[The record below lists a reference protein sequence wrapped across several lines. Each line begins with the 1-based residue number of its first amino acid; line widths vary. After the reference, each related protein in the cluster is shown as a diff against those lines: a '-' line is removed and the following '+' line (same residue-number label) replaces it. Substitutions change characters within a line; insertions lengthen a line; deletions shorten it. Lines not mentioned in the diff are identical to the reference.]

1 MAQFMQVRMCYQYIS
16 NDHRPILCEDRYRNL
31 YTTIK
36 SISRRQNTKTK
47 KTKDEIL
54 RFVNDVP
61 NVALFY
67 SAKLE
72 GGNRPQWNNLISL
85 NTAIMYIRETR
96 PSDPSLQVL
105 EAFANV
111 DGNHDVSTF
120 GYVQVDLRHADV
132 PIHEQLRV
140 VDDSEFHGQAQNTFK
155 VELVATPSIF
165 SKELFIHD
173 DEQKGPPPLEAVDP
187 MIHSLSTQDIDYI
200 LSKMELNAQ
209 VKECIKSEL
218 NANWIVIGSIWP
230 NINPNKM
237 HQHQSY
243 NQSKSVIITAKWS
256 PDVENGLLVE
266 NGMMFANKIC
276 ALKIGNEIE
285 QMNNELDILGV
296 INDEGVCDDRVPML
310 YPNTIT
316 KYVYKNKVHA
326 IMFAMSMFNMDLC
339 QYGIQL
345 DTSKLPLKYHTKLR
359 LKMEAVFD
367 AAVCC
372 LQIEQKTNI
381 FHRDIKC
388 KNIFIRINQDKVRS
402 LNKDIKQYPITV
414 AVGDFGL
421 SAYSS
426 LRRQESGFDSQYIGS
441 PDFVAPHTTNHHTP
455 KKMASFAVAMMMVE
469 IIDYTKMNVVR
480 DILICSGGEKR
491 ENVMKA
497 LFGSIDCT
505 LPCSWLPQCIVDL
518 LCRSVNLTLDEFI
531 TDKMW
536 YYGQDLELPSRCIAE
551 MHRMK
556 MMDLDP
562 GCLKNNIDSV
572 ELLIEFA
579 MQSYESNERLNGA
592 SSAVQS
598 VNDELSE
605 TVKSLKENDTSKAH
619 QFENK
624 TNELLAHLNTF
635 KKYETASKKKIDN
648 LKKSVT
654 ANHKEIEILKS
665 SLKYKQIELENTN
678 ANVAQIQTE
687 NDKIRVEYDR
697 LAAQMKYLDKVKMDQ
712 AKDMVQNTDHSMTE
726 MKLLL
731 QMASRNGRCAY
742 KYK

>member
-36 SISRRQNTKTK
+36 PISRRRNTKTK

-218 NANWIVIGSIWP
+218 NA
-230 NINPNKM
+230 
-237 HQHQSY
+237 
-243 NQSKSVIITAKWS
+243 KWS

-326 IMFAMSMFNMDLC
+326 
-339 QYGIQL
+339 
-345 DTSKLPLKYHTKLR
+345 
-359 LKMEAVFD
+359 
-367 AAVCC
+367 
-372 LQIEQKTNI
+372 
-381 FHRDIKC
+381 
-388 KNIFIRINQDKVRS
+388 
-402 LNKDIKQYPITV
+402 
-414 AVGDFGL
+414 
-421 SAYSS
+421 
-426 LRRQESGFDSQYIGS
+426 
-441 PDFVAPHTTNHHTP
+441 
-455 KKMASFAVAMMMVE
+455 
-469 IIDYTKMNVVR
+469 
-480 DILICSGGEKR
+480 
-491 ENVMKA
+491 
-497 LFGSIDCT
+497 
-505 LPCSWLPQCIVDL
+505 
-518 LCRSVNLTLDEFI
+518 
-531 TDKMW
+531 
-536 YYGQDLELPSRCIAE
+536 
-551 MHRMK
+551 
-556 MMDLDP
+556 
-562 GCLKNNIDSV
+562 
-572 ELLIEFA
+572 
-579 MQSYESNERLNGA
+579 
-592 SSAVQS
+592 
-598 VNDELSE
+598 
-605 TVKSLKENDTSKAH
+605 
-619 QFENK
+619 
-624 TNELLAHLNTF
+624 
-635 KKYETASKKKIDN
+635 
-648 LKKSVT
+648 
-654 ANHKEIEILKS
+654 
-665 SLKYKQIELENTN
+665 
-678 ANVAQIQTE
+678 
-687 NDKIRVEYDR
+687 
-697 LAAQMKYLDKVKMDQ
+697 
-712 AKDMVQNTDHSMTE
+712 
-726 MKLLL
+726 
-731 QMASRNGRCAY
+731 
-742 KYK
+742 